1 MTREEKQGSHY
12 GRNFKKESEMIKGS
26 GDTSYDATQDYGY
39 GVDKG
44 KETFEQQKQGMGSL
58 LKDLDS
64 LKPPM
69 FFETENGNLI
79 NTSNLLL
86 FEATDGVLTMSKG
99 VCFSISKNDVV
110 RFKEFAKLHGVFGK
124 EEK

>member
-12 GRNFKKESEMIKGS
+12 GRNFKKESEIIKGS
-26 GDTSYDATQDYGY
+26 GDTSYD
-39 GVDKG
+39 VDKG

>member
-26 GDTSYDATQDYGY
+26 GDTSYD
-39 GVDKG
+39 VDKG

-69 FFETENGNLI
+69 FFETEYGNYIHVNNIEAFDQDLYSNGCVGLPVIHTKNGSYNL
-79 NTSNLLL
+79 T
-86 FEATDGVLTMSKG
+86 
-99 VCFSISKNDVV
+99 KNDVV